1 MKIENI
7 DDTIIKLG
15 TNKEE
20 NWSMLKT
27 NKNFIWMHL
36 HSFPSGYVI
45 IENENPT
52 HEILEFGG
60 NLCKSHTKYKNMKN
74 LKICYTT
81 IENVVK
87 GEKVGEVYFK
97 SNSKVNTIKI

>member
-1 MKIENI
+1 MKIENV
-7 DDTIIKLG
+7 DDIIIKLG

-27 NKNFIWMHL
+27 NKKFIWMHL
-36 HSFPSGYVI
+36 RSFPSGYII
-45 IENENPT
+45 IENENPP
-52 HEILEFGG
+52 HEILELAG
-60 NLCKSHTKYKNMKN
+60 NLCKSNTKYKNMIN

-81 IENVVK
+81 VGNVIK

-97 SNSKVNTIKI
+97 SNRKVNTINL